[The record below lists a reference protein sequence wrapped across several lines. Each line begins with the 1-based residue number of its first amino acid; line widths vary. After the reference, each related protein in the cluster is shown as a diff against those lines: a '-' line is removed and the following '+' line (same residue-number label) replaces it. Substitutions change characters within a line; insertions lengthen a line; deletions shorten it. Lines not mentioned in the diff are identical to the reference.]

1 MSMFERTELLLGS
14 EALEKLN
21 KASVIVFGVGG
32 VGGYVCEML
41 ARTGV
46 KNITIVDGDKV
57 ESSNINRQII
67 ATHSTIGKYKVNVM
81 KERLL
86 DINPNIKIISLQ
98 MRYNENTQNEFILNN
113 YDYIVDAIDSVVD
126 KILLIK
132 NAKEVNANI
141 ISSMG
146 AGNRSGIPNFEICD
160 IFKTSYDNL
169 AKKIRQNLREI
180 GVTSLMVCY
189 TKEPAIKRTPVASVG
204 YYPSV
209 CGITIASF
217 IINKL
222 IL

>member
-14 EALEKLN
+14 EALEKLS
-21 KASVIVFGVGG
+21 KASVIVFGIGG

-46 KNITIVDGDKV
+46 KSITIVDGDKV

-67 ATHSTIGKYKVNVM
+67 ATHSTIGKYKVDVM

-86 DINPNIKIISLQ
+86 DINADINVTALKK
-98 MRYNENTQNEFILNN
+98 RYNEVTQGEFLLKN
-113 YDYIVDAIDSVVD
+113 YDYVVDAIDSVSD

-180 GVTSLMVCY
+180 GVNSLMVCY
-189 TKEPAIKRTPVASVG
+189 TKEPAIKHKPVASVS

-217 IINKL
+217 VINKL
-222 IL
+222 IQ